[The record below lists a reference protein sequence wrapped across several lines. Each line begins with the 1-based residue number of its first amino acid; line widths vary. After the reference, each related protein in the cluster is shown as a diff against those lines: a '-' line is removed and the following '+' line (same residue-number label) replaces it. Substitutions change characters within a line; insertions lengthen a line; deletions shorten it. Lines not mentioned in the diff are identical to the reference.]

1 MQQFVQQVVGGL
13 AQGAIYGS
21 LALALVL
28 IYKATEVINFAQG
41 EMAMFT
47 TYICWSL
54 ITHHGFSYWPA
65 FFATL
70 AHRLR
75 RRRRHAARRDPAA
88 RAGERADGRDGDDRA
103 ARDLQRARRVD
114 LVAAD
119 PVLPEPVPDHARG

>member
-1 MQQFVQQVVGGL
+1 MQQFFQTLVAGL
-13 AQGAIYGS
+13 ADGAIYGS

-54 ITHHGFSYWPA
+54 ITHHGFSFWEA

-70 AHRLR
+70 LIAFVGGVAPPAHAHSATRTS
-75 RRRRHAARRDPAA
+75 
-88 RAGERADGRDGDDRA
+88 ERPHHG
-103 ARDLQRARRVD
+103 
-114 LVAAD
+114 
-119 PVLPEPVPDHARG
+119 